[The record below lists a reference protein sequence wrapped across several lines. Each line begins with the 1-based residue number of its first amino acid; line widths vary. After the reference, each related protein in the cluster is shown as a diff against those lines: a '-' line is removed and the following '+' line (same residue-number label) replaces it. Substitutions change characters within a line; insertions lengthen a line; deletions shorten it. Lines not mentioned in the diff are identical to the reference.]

1 MVYDGAPFTGRTDT
15 GPHGS
20 ERDVLRAPF
29 TTWRGSGECCMKRK
43 PRVRMH
49 LVDESRS
56 QLPSVEGVLV
66 SRRRKEYMIAV
77 PKLVIAAG
85 RDPEELEARWLTIPR
100 ERVAFY
106 EVL

>member
-1 MVYDGAPFTGRTDT
+1 
-15 GPHGS
+15 
-20 ERDVLRAPF
+20 
-29 TTWRGSGECCMKRK
+29 MKRK

-49 LVDESRS
+49 LVDEPNS

-66 SRRRKEYMIAV
+66 SRRRKEYMLVV
-77 PKLVIAAG
+77 PQLVIAAG
-85 RDPEELEARWLTIPR
+85 RDPEPLDSRYLVLPR